1 MPAATMSQINIDNV
15 NKVKARLIVEA
26 GNAPVTPAAIEILS
40 QEGVSVLPDILVNA
54 GGVTV
59 SYFEWVQNNENEQW
73 PLELVNQK
81 LEKRMNYAVDAVV
94 AKKQALEETASGE
107 AGKAADI
114 DYHTAAMVVALE
126 RLLFTINARG
136 IWP

>member
-1 MPAATMSQINIDNV
+1 MSQINMDNA
-15 NKVKARLIVEA
+15 NKIKARLIVEA
-26 GNAPVTPAAIEILS
+26 GNGPVTPAAIDILK
-40 QEGVSVLPDILVNA
+40 QKRIAVLPDILVNA

-81 LEKRMNYAVDAVV
+81 LEKRMNDAVDVVV
-94 AKKQALEETASGE
+94 AKKSELEERVKGD
-107 AGKAADI
+107 AGKAINI
-114 DYHTAAMVVALE
+114 DYHTAALVVVLE
-126 RLLFTINARG
+126 RLLFKINERG

>member
-1 MPAATMSQINIDNV
+1 MKNHPMLSYLVWYKESTTGVLCSFF
-15 NKVKARLIVEA
+15 
-26 GNAPVTPAAIEILS
+26 EILKQKS
-40 QEGVSVLPDILVNA
+40 VAVLPDILVNA
-54 GGVTV
+54 GGVMV

-94 AKKQALEETASGE
+94 AKKRDLEKTTDAEP
-107 AGKAADI
+107 GKAEYI
-114 DYHTAAMVVALE
+114 DYHTAAMLVALE
-126 RLLFTINARG
+126 RLLLTITARG

>member
-1 MPAATMSQINIDNV
+1 M
-15 NKVKARLIVEA
+15 
-26 GNAPVTPAAIEILS
+26 
-40 QEGVSVLPDILVNA
+40 
-54 GGVTV
+54 V

-94 AKKQALEETASGE
+94 AKKRELEETE
-107 AGKAADI
+107 DADTGRAENI

-126 RLLFTINARG
+126 RLLLTLTARG
-136 IWP
+136 IWPQE

>member
-1 MPAATMSQINIDNV
+1 MLHQQGISI
-15 NKVKARLIVEA
+15 
-26 GNAPVTPAAIEILS
+26 
-40 QEGVSVLPDILVNA
+40 LPDILVNA
-54 GGVTV
+54 GGVMV
-59 SYFEWVQNNENEQW
+59 SYFEWVQNNENEHW

-94 AKKQALEETASGE
+94 AKKCYLEETADAE
-107 AGKAADI
+107 ASKAGYI

-126 RLLFTINARG
+126 RLLLTITARG